1 MVRRN
6 KLADFTGKVI
16 IVTGASSGIGR
27 AAAILFGKRG
37 GKVVAAARRVNKL
50 EETVQMIKDA
60 GGEGT
65 FVQTDVRIAVQVE
78 NMVKKTV
85 EKYGRLDI
93 AFNNAGKGGIFQSLV
108 DETEEQFYEQLDTNL
123 KGVWLCMKYEIPEIL
138 KQGGGAIV
146 NNSSITGLRAL
157 RKLSAYS
164 ASKFGVVGLT
174 NAAAKEFAPYNIRIV
189 SICPAWTRT
198 EMTPEFTVDPERK
211 AKTERSIP
219 IRRIAEPEEIAELA
233 CFLASDKASFIAGGA
248 IAISGALDI

>member
-1 MVRRN
+1 
-6 KLADFTGKVI
+6 LGDFTGKVI

-27 AAAILFGKRG
+27 AAAIMFAKRG
-37 GKVVAAARRVNKL
+37 GKVVAAARRANKL

-60 GGEGT
+60 GGEGMY
-65 FVQTDVRIAVQVE
+65 VQTDVKIAAQVE
-78 NMVKKTV
+78 NMVKKTA

-108 DETEEQFYEQLDTNL
+108 DETEEQFYDQMDTNL
-123 KGVWLCMKYEIPEIL
+123 KGVWLCMRYEIPEIM
-138 KQGGGAIV
+138 KQGGGAII

-174 NAAAKEFAPYNIRIV
+174 NAAAKEFAPHNIRIV
-189 SICPAWTRT
+189 AICPAWVRT

-211 AKTERSIP
+211 AKTEKTIP
-219 IRRIAEPEEIAELA
+219 LRRIAEPEEIAELA

>member
-60 GGEGT
+60 GGEGM

>member
-1 MVRRN
+1 
-6 KLADFTGKVI
+6 LADFTGKVI

-27 AAAILFGKRG
+27 AAAIMFAKRG
-37 GKVVAAARRVNKL
+37 GKVVAAARRANKL
-50 EETVQMIKDA
+50 EETVKMIKDA
-60 GGEGT
+60 GGEGM
-65 FVQTDVRIAVQVE
+65 FVQTDVRIAAQVE
-78 NMVKKTV
+78 NMVKKTI

-108 DETEEQFYEQLDTNL
+108 DETEEQYYEQLDTNL
-123 KGVWLCMKYEIPEIL
+123 KGVWLCMKYEIPEML

-174 NAAAKEFAPYNIRIV
+174 NAAAKEFAPHNIRIV
-189 SICPAWTRT
+189 AICPAWVQT

-219 IRRIAEPEEIAELA
+219 LRRIAQPEEIAELA
-233 CFLASDKASFIAGGA
+233 CFLASDKASFVAGGA

>member
-1 MVRRN
+1 
-6 KLADFTGKVI
+6 LADFTGKVV

-27 AAAILFGKRG
+27 AAAIMFGKRG
-37 GKVVAAARRVNKL
+37 AKVVVAARRVNKL
-50 EETVQMIKDA
+50 EETVKMIKDA
-60 GGEGT
+60 GGEGMY
-65 FVQTDVRIAVQVE
+65 VQTDVRIAAQVE

-108 DETEEQFYEQLDTNL
+108 DETEEQFHEQLDTNL
-123 KGVWLCMKYEIPEIL
+123 KGVWLCMKYEIPEML

-164 ASKFGVVGLT
+164 ASKFAVVGLT
-174 NAAAKEFAPYNIRIV
+174 NAAAKEFAPSNIRITA
-189 SICPAWTRT
+189 ICPAWTQT

-219 IRRIAEPEEIAELA
+219 LRRIAQPEEIAELA

>member
-1 MVRRN
+1 MG
-6 KLADFTGKVI
+6 DFTGKVV

-27 AAAILFGKRG
+27 AAAIMFAERG
-37 GKVVAAARRVNKL
+37 GKVVVAARRIKQG

-60 GGEGT
+60 GGEGI
-65 FVQTDVRIAVQVE
+65 FVQTDVRVAAQVE
-78 NMVKKTV
+78 NMVKKAVDT
-85 EKYGRLDI
+85 YGRLDI
-93 AFNNAGKGGIFQSLV
+93 AFNNAGKAGVFQSLV

-157 RKLSAYS
+157 RKISSYS
-164 ASKFGVVGLT
+164 ASKHAVIGLT

-189 SICPAWTRT
+189 AICPAWTET
-198 EMTPEFTVDPERK
+198 EMTPEFTVNPERK
-211 AKTERSIP
+211 VKTERSIP
-219 IRRIAEPEEIAELA
+219 LRRIAKPEEIAELA

>member
-1 MVRRN
+1 M
-6 KLADFTGKVI
+6 ADFTGKVI

-27 AAAILFGKRG
+27 AAAIMFAKRG
-37 GKVVAAARRVNKL
+37 GKVVAAARRANKL
-50 EETVQMIKDA
+50 EETVKMIKEA
-60 GGEGT
+60 GGEGM
-65 FVQTDVRIAVQVE
+65 FVQTDVRIAAQVE
-78 NMVKKTV
+78 NLVKKTV

-108 DETEEQFYEQLDTNL
+108 DETEEQYYEQLDTNL
-123 KGVWLCMKYEIPEIL
+123 KGVWLCMKYEIPEML

-174 NAAAKEFAPYNIRIV
+174 NAAAKEFAPHNIRIV
-189 SICPAWTRT
+189 AICPAWVQT

-219 IRRIAEPEEIAELA
+219 LRRIAQPEEIAELA
-233 CFLASDKASFIAGGA
+233 CFLASDKASFVAGGA

>member
-1 MVRRN
+1 MG
-6 KLADFTGKVI
+6 DFTGKVV

-27 AAAILFGKRG
+27 AAAIMFAERG
-37 GKVVAAARRVNKL
+37 GKVVVAARRTKQG

-60 GGEGT
+60 GGEGI
-65 FVQTDVRIAVQVE
+65 FVQTDVRVAAQVE
-78 NMVKKTV
+78 NMVKKAVDT
-85 EKYGRLDI
+85 YGRLDI
-93 AFNNAGKGGIFQSLV
+93 AFNNAGKAGVFQSLV

-157 RKLSAYS
+157 RKISSYS
-164 ASKFGVVGLT
+164 ASKHAVIGLT

-189 SICPAWTRT
+189 AICPAWTET
-198 EMTPEFTVDPERK
+198 EMTPEFTVNPERK
-211 AKTERSIP
+211 VKTERSIP
-219 IRRIAEPEEIAELA
+219 LRRIAKPEEIAELA

>member
-1 MVRRN
+1 MF
-6 KLADFTGKVI
+6 A
-16 IVTGASSGIGR
+16 
-27 AAAILFGKRG
+27 KRG
-37 GKVVAAARRVNKL
+37 GKVVAAARRANKL

-60 GGEGT
+60 GGEGMY
-65 FVQTDVRIAVQVE
+65 VQTDVKIAAQVE
-78 NMVKKTV
+78 NMVKKTA

-108 DETEEQFYEQLDTNL
+108 DETEEQFYDQMDTNL
-123 KGVWLCMKYEIPEIL
+123 KGVWLCMRYEIPEIM
-138 KQGGGAIV
+138 KQGGGAII

-174 NAAAKEFAPYNIRIV
+174 NAAAKEFAPHNIRIV
-189 SICPAWTRT
+189 AICPAWVRT

-211 AKTERSIP
+211 AKTEKTIP
-219 IRRIAEPEEIAELA
+219 LRRIAEPEEIAELA

>member
-1 MVRRN
+1 
-6 KLADFTGKVI
+6 LADFTGKVI

-27 AAAILFGKRG
+27 AAAIMFAKRG

-50 EETVQMIKDA
+50 EETVKMIKDA
-60 GGEGT
+60 GGEGMY
-65 FVQTDVRIAVQVE
+65 VQTDVRIAAQVK
-78 NMVKKTV
+78 NMVEKTI

-108 DETEEQFYEQLDTNL
+108 DETEEQYYEQLDTNL

-146 NNSSITGLRAL
+146 NNSSITGMRAL

-164 ASKFGVVGLT
+164 ASKFAVVGLT
-174 NAAAKEFAPYNIRIV
+174 NAAAKEFAPHNIRIV
-189 SICPAWTRT
+189 AICPAWVQT

-219 IRRIAEPEEIAELA
+219 LRRIAQPEEIAELA
-233 CFLASDKASFIAGGA
+233 CFLASDKASFVAGGA

>member
-1 MVRRN
+1 MGDF
-6 KLADFTGKVI
+6 ADKVI

-27 AAAILFGKRG
+27 AAAIMFAKRG
-37 GKVVAAARRVNKL
+37 GKVVVAARRIKQG
-50 EETVQMIKDA
+50 EETVRMIKDA
-60 GGEGT
+60 GGEGM
-65 FVQTDVRIAVQVE
+65 FVQTDVRIAAQVE

-85 EKYGRLDI
+85 EKYGKLNI
-93 AFNNAGKGGIFQSLV
+93 AFNNAGKAGIFQSLV

-123 KGVWLCMKYEIPEIL
+123 KGVWLCMKYEIPEML

-146 NNSSITGLRAL
+146 NNSSITGLRGL

-164 ASKFGVVGLT
+164 ASKHAVIGLT
-174 NAAAKEFAPYNIRIV
+174 NAAAKEFAPNNIRIV
-189 SICPAWTRT
+189 AICPAWTET

-211 AKTERSIP
+211 VKTERSIP
-219 IRRIAEPEEIAELA
+219 LRRIAQPEEIAEMA

>member
-1 MVRRN
+1 
-6 KLADFTGKVI
+6 LADFTGKVI

-27 AAAILFGKRG
+27 AAAIMFAKRG
-37 GKVVAAARRVNKL
+37 GKVVAAARRANKL
-50 EETVQMIKDA
+50 EETVKMIKEA
-60 GGEGT
+60 GGEGMY
-65 FVQTDVRIAVQVE
+65 VQTDVRIAAQVK
-78 NMVKKTV
+78 NMVEKTI

-108 DETEEQFYEQLDTNL
+108 DETEEQYFEQLDTNL

-138 KQGGGAIV
+138 KQGGGVIV
-146 NNSSITGLRAL
+146 NNSSITGMRAL

-164 ASKFGVVGLT
+164 ASKFAVVGLT
-174 NAAAKEFAPYNIRIV
+174 NAAAKEFAPHNIRIV
-189 SICPAWTRT
+189 AICPAWVQT

-219 IRRIAEPEEIAELA
+219 LRRIAQPEEIAELA

>member
-1 MVRRN
+1 MG
-6 KLADFTGKVI
+6 DFTGKVI

-27 AAAILFGKRG
+27 AAAIMFAKRG
-37 GKVVAAARRVNKL
+37 GKVVAAARRANKL

-60 GGEGT
+60 GGEGMY
-65 FVQTDVRIAVQVE
+65 VQTDVKIAAQVE

-108 DETEEQFYEQLDTNL
+108 DETEEQFYDQMDTNL
-123 KGVWLCMKYEIPEIL
+123 KGIWLCMRYEIPEIM
-138 KQGGGAIV
+138 KQGGGAII

-174 NAAAKEFAPYNIRIV
+174 NAAAKEFAPHNIRIV
-189 SICPAWTRT
+189 AICPAWVRT

-211 AKTERSIP
+211 AKTEKTIP
-219 IRRIAEPEEIAELA
+219 LRRIAEPEEIAELA

>member
-1 MVRRN
+1 MF
-6 KLADFTGKVI
+6 A
-16 IVTGASSGIGR
+16 
-27 AAAILFGKRG
+27 KRG
-37 GKVVAAARRVNKL
+37 GKVVVAARRVNKC
-50 EETVQMIKDA
+50 EETVKMIKEA
-60 GGEGT
+60 GGEGMY
-65 FVQTDVRIAVQVE
+65 VQTDVRIAAQVE

-85 EKYGRLDI
+85 ETYGRLDI

-108 DETEEQFYEQLDTNL
+108 DETEQQFYEQLDTNL

-138 KQGGGAIV
+138 KQGGGAII

-164 ASKFGVVGLT
+164 ASKFAVVGLT
-174 NAAAKEFAPYNIRIV
+174 NAAAKEFAPQNIRIV
-189 SICPAWTRT
+189 AICPAWVKT

-219 IRRIAEPEEIAELA
+219 LRRIAEPEEIAELA
-233 CFLASDKASFIAGGA
+233 CYLASDKASFIAGGA

>member
-1 MVRRN
+1 
-6 KLADFTGKVI
+6 
-16 IVTGASSGIGR
+16 
-27 AAAILFGKRG
+27 
-37 GKVVAAARRVNKL
+37 
-50 EETVQMIKDA
+50 
-60 GGEGT
+60 
-65 FVQTDVRIAVQVE
+65 VQTDVKIGAQVK
-78 NMVKKTV
+78 NMVEKTI

-108 DETEEQFYEQLDTNL
+108 DETEEQYYDQMDTNL

-174 NAAAKEFAPYNIRIV
+174 NAAAKEFAPHNIRIV
-189 SICPAWTRT
+189 AICPAWVRT

-211 AKTERSIP
+211 AKTEKTIP
-219 IRRIAEPEEIAELA
+219 LRRIAEPEEIAELA

>member
-1 MVRRN
+1 MG
-6 KLADFTGKVI
+6 DFTGKVI

-27 AAAILFGKRG
+27 AAAIMFAKRG
-37 GKVVAAARRVNKL
+37 GKVVAAARRANKL

-60 GGEGT
+60 GGEGMY
-65 FVQTDVRIAVQVE
+65 VQTDVKIAAQVE

-108 DETEEQFYEQLDTNL
+108 DETEEQFYDQMDTNL
-123 KGVWLCMKYEIPEIL
+123 KGVWLCMRYEIPEIM
-138 KQGGGAIV
+138 KQGGGAII

-174 NAAAKEFAPYNIRIV
+174 NAAAKEFAPHNIRIV
-189 SICPAWTRT
+189 AICPAWVRT

-211 AKTERSIP
+211 AKTEKTIP
-219 IRRIAEPEEIAELA
+219 LRRIAEPEEIAELA

>member
-1 MVRRN
+1 MG
-6 KLADFTGKVI
+6 DFTGKVI

-27 AAAILFGKRG
+27 AAAIMFAKRG
-37 GKVVAAARRVNKL
+37 GKVVAAARRANKL

-60 GGEGT
+60 GGEGMY
-65 FVQTDVRIAVQVE
+65 VQTDVKIAAQVE
-78 NMVKKTV
+78 NMVKKTA

-108 DETEEQFYEQLDTNL
+108 DETEEQFYDQMDTNL
-123 KGVWLCMKYEIPEIL
+123 KGVWLCMRYEIPEIM
-138 KQGGGAIV
+138 KQGGGAII

-174 NAAAKEFAPYNIRIV
+174 NAAAKEFAPHNIRIV
-189 SICPAWTRT
+189 AICPAWVRT

-211 AKTERSIP
+211 AKTEKTIP
-219 IRRIAEPEEIAELA
+219 LRRIAEPEEIAELA

>member
-1 MVRRN
+1 
-6 KLADFTGKVI
+6 LADFTGKVI

-27 AAAILFGKRG
+27 AAAIMFAKRG
-37 GKVVAAARRVNKL
+37 GKVVAAARRANKL

-60 GGEGT
+60 GGEGM
-65 FVQTDVRIAVQVE
+65 FVQTDVRIAAQVE
-78 NMVKKTV
+78 NLVKKTV

-108 DETEEQFYEQLDTNL
+108 DETEEQYYEQLDTNL
-123 KGVWLCMKYEIPEIL
+123 KGVWLCMKYEIPEML

-174 NAAAKEFAPYNIRIV
+174 NAAAKEFAPHNIRIV
-189 SICPAWTRT
+189 AICPAWVQT

-219 IRRIAEPEEIAELA
+219 LRRIAQPEEIAELA
-233 CFLASDKASFIAGGA
+233 CFLASDKASFVAGGA

>member
-1 MVRRN
+1 
-6 KLADFTGKVI
+6 LADFTGKVI

-27 AAAILFGKRG
+27 AAAIMFAKRG
-37 GKVVAAARRVNKL
+37 GKVVAAARRANKL
-50 EETVQMIKDA
+50 EETVKMIKDA
-60 GGEGT
+60 GGEGI
-65 FVQTDVRIAVQVE
+65 FVQTDVRIAAQVE
-78 NMVKKTV
+78 NLVKKTV

-108 DETEEQFYEQLDTNL
+108 DETEEQYYEQLDTNL
-123 KGVWLCMKYEIPEIL
+123 KGVWLCMKYEIPEML

-174 NAAAKEFAPYNIRIV
+174 NAAAKEFAPHNIRIV
-189 SICPAWTRT
+189 AICPAWVQT

-219 IRRIAEPEEIAELA
+219 LRRIAQPEEIAELA
-233 CFLASDKASFIAGGA
+233 CFLASDKASFVAGGA

>member
-1 MVRRN
+1 
-6 KLADFTGKVI
+6 LGDFTGKVI

-27 AAAILFGKRG
+27 AAAVMFAKRG
-37 GKVVAAARRVNKL
+37 GKVVVAARRVKQS

-60 GGEGT
+60 GGEGM
-65 FVQTDVRIAVQVE
+65 FVQTDVCVAAMVE

-85 EKYGRLDI
+85 EQYGKLNI

-138 KQGGGAIV
+138 KQGGGVIV
-146 NNSSITGLRAL
+146 NNSSITGLRGL

-164 ASKFGVVGLT
+164 ASKHAVIGLT
-174 NAAAKEFAPYNIRIV
+174 NAAAKEFAPQNIRIV
-189 SICPAWTRT
+189 AICPGWTQT
-198 EMTPEFTVDPERK
+198 EMTPEFTVNPERK
-211 AKTERSIP
+211 AKTERTIP
-219 IRRIAEPEEIAELA
+219 LRRIAQPEEIAELA

-248 IAISGALDI
+248 IAISGGIDI